1 MSEPTTTSRART
13 ALTDRMAETSALR
26 TLVDRTRGPRDGVG
40 RALRAVSVAGWVVL
54 AAGLFAWVAGRRLG
68 WLELVVLGAALVTT
82 FVAALVFTLGRH
94 PYEVALNLSDRRVV
108 VGERAMAGVT
118 VRNVAHHP
126 VLPARVELAV
136 GRTEV
141 GFHLPGL
148 PTGAD
153 HEEIFA
159 IPTSRR
165 SVIDVGPVRT
175 VRGDPLGLMRRG
187 VAWGESQELY
197 VHPRTVPLTSSA
209 AGFLHDLEGRPTRD
223 ITSADLS
230 FHALREYVPG
240 DDRRY
245 VHWRSSARTG
255 TLMVR
260 QFEETRRSHL
270 VVGMSRNESDYGDDD
285 EFELAVS
292 TLGSLALQAM
302 REDKDLTTLTSHETL
317 RAVSAGQYLDVL
329 TRLER
334 GGGPSG
340 IVSIAHQISR
350 EVERASMVVLV
361 CGSTVSPADL
371 RTAGAVLPI
380 DARAFAVQVV
390 AGAETSVHT
399 VGVVTV
405 LTIGD
410 LDELRRGFRKAEH
423 R

>member
-1 MSEPTTTSRART
+1 MSEPSTTTRGRT
-13 ALTDRMAETSALR
+13 ALSDRIAETSALR
-26 TLVDRTRGPRDGVG
+26 SLVERTRGPRLGVE
-40 RALRAVSVAGWVVL
+40 RALRAVSVAGWAVL
-54 AAGLFAWVAGRRLG
+54 AVGLVAWVAGRRLG
-68 WLELVVLGAALVTT
+68 WLELVVLGATFVTT

-94 PYEVALNLSDRRVV
+94 PYEVSLNLSDRRVV
-108 VGERAMAGVT
+108 VGERAMAGVV
-118 VRNVAHHP
+118 VRNSAHHP
-126 VLPARVELAV
+126 VLPARVELPV
-136 GRTEV
+136 GRAQV

-148 PTGAD
+148 GAGED
-153 HEEIFA
+153 HEEVFA

-165 SVIDVGPVRT
+165 SVIQVGPVRT

-187 VAWGESQELY
+187 VAWGEPQELY

-209 AGFLHDLEGRPTRD
+209 AGFIHDLEGRPTRD
-223 ITSADLS
+223 VTSADLS

-245 VHWRSSARTG
+245 VHWRTSARTG

-270 VVGMSRNESDYGDDD
+270 VVGMSRNERDYGEEE
-285 EFELAVS
+285 EFEVAVS
-292 TLGSLALQAM
+292 TLGSLALEAM

-317 RAVSAGQYLDVL
+317 RAVSRGQYLDSL
-329 TRLER
+329 TRLEVGDGP
-334 GGGPSG
+334 GGV
-340 IVSIAHQISR
+340 VSIAHQISR

-361 CGSTVSPADL
+361 CGSTVSPEDL

-390 AGAETSVHT
+390 GGAETSVHT

-405 LTIGD
+405 LTIGS
-410 LDELRRGFRKAEH
+410 LDELRRGFRKAE
-423 R
+423 RR